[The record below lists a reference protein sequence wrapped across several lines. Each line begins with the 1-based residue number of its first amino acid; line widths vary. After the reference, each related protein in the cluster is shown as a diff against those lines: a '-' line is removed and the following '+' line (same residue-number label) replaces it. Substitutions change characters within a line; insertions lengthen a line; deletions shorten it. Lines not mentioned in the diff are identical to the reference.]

1 MVSEGKY
8 IEYSWVLISVFARL
22 VVSKGMYMEIA
33 IFCLQV
39 RNKVSPRHLTPCAVA
54 SPQTLSIKWPVRVT
68 PEKTQLM
75 LVDRF
80 TPAPGQ
86 RTPL

>member
-1 MVSEGKY
+1 MVSQGKY

-33 IFCLQV
+33 IFCFQV

-54 SPQTLSIKWPVRVT
+54 EPPNPLYKV
-68 PEKTQLM
+68 
-75 LVDRF
+75 
-80 TPAPGQ
+80 ACPGYS
-86 RTPL
+86 